1 MGCELGLEK
10 NNLLG
15 NGIKNPPF
23 MTLFISNHMGLLS
36 QAASP
41 VHVKCLLSRLQI
53 QLTAFVKLNT
63 MQSGKAALPTY
74 HKSV

>member
-1 MGCELGLEK
+1 MGFELGLEK

-15 NGIKNPPF
+15 NGIRNRPF
-23 MTLFISNHMGLLS
+23 MTLFISNHMDLLS

-41 VHVKCLLSRLQI
+41 VLVKCLLSRLQI

-63 MQSGKAALPTY
+63 MQSGKETRITHLL
-74 HKSV
+74 